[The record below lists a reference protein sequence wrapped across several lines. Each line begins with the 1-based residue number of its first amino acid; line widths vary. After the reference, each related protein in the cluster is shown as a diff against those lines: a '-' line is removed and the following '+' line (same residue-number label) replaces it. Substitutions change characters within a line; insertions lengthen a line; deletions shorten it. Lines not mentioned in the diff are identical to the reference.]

1 MFPRAAEMTAGEAIA
16 PEVQAA
22 PAEAPARPTTAWA
35 NPITFT
41 QAAKPADAETK
52 LDDGGS
58 KASKDATKTS
68 KNETTGA
75 KHGKTTRA
83 EQAIASLR
91 EKGPLSSKDLC
102 EAMGIDAEVG
112 ISPYITQALKN
123 GSIRRDRGRY
133 FLPGQEAS
141 LPAPPAESACA
152 TPENKANEKPAAAAS
167 KPATTVKAADNAV
180 KSDAGV
186 VKPTGRD
193 VKPYPR
199 EVDFTLGVGGAVLTR
214 WLNGSVTLQRHDVV
228 IELTRDEARLFA
240 MCVDLCK

>member
-1 MFPRAAEMTAGEAIA
+1 MFPRATDANVSVE
-16 PEVQAA
+16 EVAA
-22 PAEAPARPTTAWA
+22 TVQLPSAEAPARPSTAWA

-41 QAAKPADAETK
+41 QATRPADAETNV
-52 LDDGGS
+52 DPGET
-58 KASKDATKTS
+58 KASKDVPKAS
-68 KNETTGA
+68 KSETGAA

-141 LPAPPAESACA
+141 LPAAKESLSTEPAPTAPTKNANAKSALSSEP
-152 TPENKANEKPAAAAS
+152 TAA
-167 KPATTVKAADNAV
+167 
-180 KSDAGV
+180 
-186 VKPTGRD
+186 VKPTGAD

-199 EVDFTLGVGGAVLTR
+199 VADFTLGVGGTVLTR